1 MSASPK
7 QMVAAHRR
15 SLKAIQKK
23 ILEMSDFWADE
34 DECNRAS
41 LDDLSRQV
49 EETANKLAVEERQ
62 D

>member
-7 QMVAAHRR
+7 QMVQHHRR

-23 ILEMSDFWADE
+23 ISEMSDFWTDE
-34 DECNRAS
+34 DECNRAA

-49 EETANKLAVEERQ
+49 EETARSLAVEERQ

>member
-15 SLKAIQKK
+15 SLKSIQKK
-23 ILEMSDFWADE
+23 ISEMSDFWADE
-34 DECNRAS
+34 DECNRAILETLS
-41 LDDLSRQV
+41 LQV
-49 EETANKLAVEERQ
+49 EETANSLAVEERQ